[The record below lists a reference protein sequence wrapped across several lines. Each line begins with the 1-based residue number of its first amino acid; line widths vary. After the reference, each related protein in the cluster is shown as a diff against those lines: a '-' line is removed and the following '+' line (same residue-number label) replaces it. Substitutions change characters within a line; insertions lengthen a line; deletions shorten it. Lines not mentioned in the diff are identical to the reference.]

1 MDLTFVNH
9 DGGARRGRILREK
22 ERGGW
27 TSKLMQINV
36 SARYRLHPLGS
47 PCRCRFPL
55 SLLLPPFS
63 FPAHD
68 AQFSLIQG
76 QSIAKPRSFGLF
88 VIQPTTKY
96 ISYWFA
102 SSLVVQT
109 FLFMHFS
116 YLGQTS
122 LSPPPPCLL
131 FTGLIPDTKRI
142 SGASL
147 PIPKLFTSAYVTG
160 VLNVRLRRCGPLWEV
175 CRSYVIVEQFLR
187 YFNKLLSYSI
197 FLEKVKCWNNNS
209 ENERKFVNGLVY
221 RGQWSSSEKKF

>member
-22 ERGGW
+22 ERGDW
-27 TSKLMQINV
+27 TSKLMQIDV

-131 FTGLIPDTKRI
+131 FIGLIPDTKRI

-160 VLNVRLRRCGPLWEV
+160 VWTCGYEGAA
-175 CRSYVIVEQFLR
+175 
-187 YFNKLLSYSI
+187 LS
-197 FLEKVKCWNNNS
+197 E
-209 ENERKFVNGLVY
+209 KFVVPMSS
-221 RGQWSSSEKKF
+221 WSSFCAISINCSPIQFFSKK